1 MTSLSRTLPQLL
13 RTTIDEA
20 VRGLHQRVPAVI
32 GCVIATVDGRLVSHV
47 VDNDA
52 DPQRIAA
59 MIGSMVALGE
69 SIGREVRI
77 DRSQYVVVNALNGT
91 LLAQRVPSRRELF
104 VVSTLARSTTN
115 LGILLH
121 ETRTTATEI
130 GVAVDEWLERYQAS
144 TAPAAD
150 LSTSAAATTETT

>member
-1 MTSLSRTLPQLL
+1 MTQLSRNLPQVL
-13 RTTIDEA
+13 RGAIDDA
-20 VRGLHQRVPAVI
+20 VRALHARVPAAI

-47 VDNDA
+47 VDNEA

-77 DRSQYVVVNALNGT
+77 DRSQYVVVNAVNGT

-104 VVSTLARSTTN
+104 VVSTLARPTTN

-121 ETRTTATEI
+121 ETRTTAAEI
-130 GVAVDEWLERYQAS
+130 GRAVDEWLDRNV
-144 TAPAAD
+144 AA
-150 LSTSAAATTETT
+150 AAAT

>member
-1 MTSLSRTLPQLL
+1 MTPLSRTLPQSL
-13 RTTIDEA
+13 RTTIDDA
-20 VRGLHQRVPAVI
+20 VRALHQRVPAAI

-47 VDNDA
+47 VDNEA

-104 VVSTLARSTTN
+104 VVSTLARPTTN

-121 ETRTTATEI
+121 ETRATAAEV
-130 GVAVDEWLERYQAS
+130 GRAVDEWLDRYQ
-144 TAPAAD
+144 TATAV
-150 LSTSAAATTETT
+150 ATN

>member
-1 MTSLSRTLPQLL
+1 MTPISRNLPQALK
-13 RTTIDEA
+13 TAIDAA
-20 VRGLHQRVPAVI
+20 VRDLHQRVPAAI

-47 VDNDA
+47 VDNEA

-69 SIGREVRI
+69 TIGREVRI

-91 LLAQRVPSRRELF
+91 LLTQRVPSRKELF
-104 VVSTLARSTTN
+104 VVSTLARPTTN

-121 ETRTTATEI
+121 ETRSTADTI
-130 GVAVDEWLERYQAS
+130 ARAVDDWLDQHQARS
-144 TAPAAD
+144 AEAA
-150 LSTSAAATTETT
+150 SA

>member
-1 MTSLSRTLPQLL
+1 MTQISRNLPLVL
-13 RTTIDEA
+13 KNSIDSA
-20 VRGLHQRVPAVI
+20 VRDLHQRIPAAI

-47 VDNDA
+47 VDNEA

-69 SIGREVRI
+69 TIGREVRI

-91 LLAQRVPSRRELF
+91 LLTQRVPSRKELF
-104 VVSTLARSTTN
+104 VVSTLARPTTN

-121 ETRTTATEI
+121 ETRSTADTI
-130 GVAVDEWLERYQAS
+130 ARAVDDWLDQHQARS
-144 TAPAAD
+144 AEAA
-150 LSTSAAATTETT
+150 SA

>member
-1 MTSLSRTLPQLL
+1 MTTLSRTLPQLL

-20 VRGLHQRVPAVI
+20 VKNLHQRIPAVI

-47 VDNDA
+47 VDNEA

-77 DRSQYVVVNALNGT
+77 DRSQYVVVNAINGT

-104 VVSTLARSTTN
+104 VVSTLARPTTN

-121 ETRTTATEI
+121 ETRKTAAEI
-130 GVAVDEWLERYQAS
+130 GAAVDDWLDRYQAAAS
-144 TAPAAD
+144 APA
-150 LSTSAAATTETT
+150 EG

>member
-1 MTSLSRTLPQLL
+1 MTTLSRTLPQLL

-20 VRGLHQRVPAVI
+20 VKNLHQRIPAVI

-47 VDNDA
+47 VDNEA

-77 DRSQYVVVNALNGT
+77 DRSQYVVVNAVNGT

-104 VVSTLARSTTN
+104 VVSTLARPTTN

-121 ETRTTATEI
+121 ETRRTATEI
-130 GVAVDEWLERYQAS
+130 GAAVDDWLDRYQAAAS
-144 TAPAAD
+144 APAGG
-150 LSTSAAATTETT
+150 

>member
-1 MTSLSRTLPQLL
+1 MTPLSRTLPHLL
-13 RTTIDEA
+13 RTAIDEA

-32 GCVIATVDGRLVSHV
+32 GCVIAAVDGRLVSHV

-121 ETRTTATEI
+121 ETRSTATEI
-130 GVAVDEWLERYQAS
+130 GAAVDDWLDRHQAA
-144 TAPAAD
+144 T
-150 LSTSAAATTETT
+150 AAAASC

>member
-1 MTSLSRTLPQLL
+1 MTPISRNLPAAL
-13 RTTIDEA
+13 RTTIETA
-20 VRGLHQRVPAVI
+20 VQALHQRVPAAI
-32 GCVIATVDGRLVSHV
+32 GCVIATVDGRLVTHV
-47 VDNDA
+47 VNNDA

-91 LLAQRVPSRRELF
+91 LLAQRVPSRKELF
-104 VVSTLARSTTN
+104 VVSTLARPTTN

-121 ETRTTATEI
+121 ETRNTAETI
-130 GVAVDEWLERYQAS
+130 ARAVDDWLDQHQARQ
-144 TAPAAD
+144 AEAVG
-150 LSTSAAATTETT
+150 

>member
-1 MTSLSRTLPQLL
+1 MTQLSRNLPQVL
-13 RTTIDEA
+13 RSAIDDA
-20 VRGLHQRVPAVI
+20 VRALHARVPAAI

-47 VDNDA
+47 VDNEA

-77 DRSQYVVVNALNGT
+77 DRSQYVVVNAVNGT

-121 ETRTTATEI
+121 ETRTTANEI
-130 GVAVDEWLERYQAS
+130 GRAVDEWLDRYV
-144 TAPAAD
+144 AA
-150 LSTSAAATTETT
+150 AAAT

>member
-1 MTSLSRTLPQLL
+1 MTQLSRNLPQML
-13 RTTIDEA
+13 RSAIDEA
-20 VRGLHQRVPAVI
+20 VRALHSRVPAAI

-47 VDNDA
+47 VDNEA

-77 DRSQYVVVNALNGT
+77 DRSQYVVVNAVNGT

-104 VVSTLARSTTN
+104 VVSTLARPTTN

-121 ETRTTATEI
+121 ETRTTAAVI
-130 GVAVDEWLERYQAS
+130 GRAVDEWLDRH
-144 TAPAAD
+144 
-150 LSTSAAATTETT
+150 AAATAAT

>member
-1 MTSLSRTLPQLL
+1 MTQISRNLPVALKDSIERSVQS
-13 RTTIDEA
+13 
-20 VRGLHQRVPAVI
+20 LHQRVPAAI
-32 GCVIATVDGRLVSHV
+32 GCVIATVDGRLVAHV
-47 VDNDA
+47 VDNEA

-104 VVSTLARSTTN
+104 VVATLARPTTN

-130 GVAVDEWLERYQAS
+130 GLAVDDWLERFLAATAANAS
-144 TAPAAD
+144 ATAGAP
-150 LSTSAAATTETT
+150 AAATT